1 LDEKPIFPR
10 KPINCET
17 LPDLISSNRYR
28 AINVAAISTRNLSA
42 LVTRSRDFAFPA
54 WLTSPVTD

>member
-1 LDEKPIFPR
+1 LDEKPIFPS

-17 LPDLISSNRYR
+17 MPDLISSNRYR

-42 LVTRSRDFAFPA
+42 LVTRSRDLAFRA
-54 WLTSPVTD
+54 RLTSPVTD